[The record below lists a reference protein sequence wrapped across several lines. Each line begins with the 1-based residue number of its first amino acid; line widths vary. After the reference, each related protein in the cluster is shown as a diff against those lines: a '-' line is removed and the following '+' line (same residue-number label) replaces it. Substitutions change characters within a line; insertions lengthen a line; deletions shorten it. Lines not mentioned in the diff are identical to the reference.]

1 MNWLRKILRPV
12 EKIKIPEEV
21 VVEKT
26 PLTFVAQ
33 FGLFAREVDVDSV
46 VRSPVFSLAI
56 VPLYCSS
63 CNYLFDEIVAPTKLQ
78 RELVGVQLSTFFKDS
93 HLPPSLIMERIYAI
107 IKDTKLSNYAQ
118 HDLQILMDEFSKL
131 DNREPNCF
139 REG

>member
-1 MNWLRKILRPV
+1 MKWLRKIFRPV

-21 VVEKT
+21 VVEKK
-26 PLTFVAQ
+26 PLTFAEQ
-33 FGLFAREVDVDSV
+33 FGLFARQVDVDSV
-46 VRSPVFSLAI
+46 VRSPVCSLAI

-63 CNYLFDEIVAPTKLQ
+63 CSYLFDEIVAPTKLK

-93 HLPPSLIMERIYAI
+93 HLPPSLIMERIYAL

-131 DNREPNCF
+131 VNSEQNWVK
-139 REG
+139 EG